1 MLCVSPTCSTH
12 RPQSRRGAFT
22 LIELMVVIVIVS
34 ILIGLLLPA
43 LFAARRSAQNAQVK
57 GEITRLESAIAAFKN
72 KFGIEPP
79 SRITVYEGPT
89 QWAADPRSTGL
100 IRRMWPQFD
109 FSLARELDGDSPAV
123 VDTDP
128 DGDGSPGI
136 TLNGAECL
144 VAFLGGV
151 IDATGVPT
159 GFSKNPA
166 NPFATAGNRE
176 GPFFEFQGGATIS
189 GGTVTFNGRFVDT
202 NGNRFPEYLD
212 PIPSQTQPYLY
223 LSSYDSRGY
232 NTTIPT
238 PPTSANPIRSGDL
251 PAATMFDVYRQAPNQ
266 PSATPIVLGA
276 PQKANSFQII
286 SPGRDAQ
293 YGVGGYFVANN
304 ANQILVIETTDINGN
319 GRLDDRTVEW
329 DNISNFHGGALKP

>member
-1 MLCVSPTCSTH
+1 MLCVSPTRSSN
-12 RPQSRRGAFT
+12 RPRSHRGAFT

-43 LFAARRSAQNAQVK
+43 LFGARRRAQEAQVK
-57 GEITRLESAIAAFKN
+57 AEITRLESAIAAFKAR
-72 KFGIEPP
+72 FGIEPP
-79 SRITVYEGPT
+79 SSITVYEIPA

-109 FSLARELDGDSPAV
+109 FSLVRELDGDSPAV
-123 VDTDP
+123 MDNDP

-166 NPFATAGNRE
+166 NPFATGGNRE
-176 GPFFEFQGGATIS
+176 GPFFEFQGGVTIS
-189 GGTVTFNGRFVDT
+189 GGSVTFTGRFVDT
-202 NGNRFPEYLD
+202 NGNKFPEYVD
-212 PIPSQTQPYLY
+212 PIPGQKQPYLY

-232 NTTIPT
+232 NTTIPS
-238 PPTSANPIRSGDL
+238 PPTAANPIRSGDL
-251 PAATMFDVYRQAPNQ
+251 PAAVMFDVYRQAPNQ
-266 PSATPIVLGA
+266 PSATPVVLGA

-286 SPGRDAQ
+286 SPGRDGQ
-293 YGVGGYFVANN
+293 YGVGGYFVADK
-304 ANQILVIETTDINGN
+304 ADQILVNESTDLNGN

-329 DNISNFHGGALKP
+329 DNITNFHGGALKP